1 MTRRNGFGSLER
13 RGPALKALVSP
24 QFPRFRITNFIAD
37 ACSSHLCLP
46 LWLYEMP
53 PRLCGPDSHPPSLA
67 TSPNSGRVREN
78 QRKSRARR
86 KEYLEEL
93 EAKLRS
99 YESLGVQASKDVQL
113 SARAV
118 LAENARLREE
128 NAQLRIE
135 NEKLNQALDG
145 RLEQSIESVPAD
157 KDSQSLEKGG
167 CSSEES
173 RTWKAAC
180 GLAGESNEGLE
191 NEPLRSDF
199 HTAGRRDGVMSP
211 ETGLSLPLTTNSDS
225 PEPPP
230 TSTNPSMND
239 IDQPWRNETASQ
251 DPFPAQQEKNTREVT
266 CGRRDYADL
275 STDTSSCEYAVQ
287 IITSM
292 RADVTHDDVRADLE
306 CNESIG
312 EWKKCKVNNAKLF
325 VAMDRYT
332 V

>member
-1 MTRRNGFGSLER
+1 
-13 RGPALKALVSP
+13 
-24 QFPRFRITNFIAD
+24 
-37 ACSSHLCLP
+37 
-46 LWLYEMP
+46 MP
-53 PRLCGPDSHPPSLA
+53 PKLRGPDSHPPSLA
-67 TSPNSGRVREN
+67 TSPNPARVREN
-78 QRKSRARR
+78 QRRSRARR

-93 EAKLRS
+93 EARLRS
-99 YESLGVQASKDVQL
+99 YESLGVQASMDIQL

-118 LAENARLREE
+118 LGENARLREE

-135 NEKLNQALDG
+135 NEKLSQELDG
-145 RLEQSIESVPAD
+145 RLEKSIDNVPAD
-157 KDSQSLEKGG
+157 RDCQSLEKGG
-167 CSSEES
+167 CSREES

-191 NEPLRSDF
+191 TEPLRSDF
-199 HTAGRRDGVMSP
+199 DTTGRRDGVISI
-211 ETGLSLPLTTNSDS
+211 EAGLSLPLTTQPDALQPS
-225 PEPPP
+225 P
-230 TSTNPSMND
+230 TSKTPSMSEME
-239 IDQPWRNETASQ
+239 QPSRNETASQ
-251 DPFPAQQEKNTREVT
+251 DPFPIQQETNTREVT

-275 STDTSSCEYAVQ
+275 STDTSSCEYAAQ

-292 RADVTHDDVRADLE
+292 RADVTADDVRADLE